1 MNNLNNYNNIR
12 LKNIFENFA
21 WLMVLY
27 WYYREMKSNEHYLVG
42 IDGGGTGCRAVVC
55 DSEGHRLGFGKAGP
69 ANIMTN
75 FEGARD
81 NIVEACC
88 QAFREA
94 GLDSAAFAA
103 SDAVLGLA
111 GGNIADYADRM
122 VKALPFRRC
131 RMETDAQISLQGAI
145 GDSDGVVAIIGTGSV
160 FIYRTDGEVRTAG
173 GWGFMV
179 GDLGSGARLGR
190 SLLQEALLVY
200 DGIHEGSELTMHVL
214 NRFQHDPQ
222 TIVEYAHSAL
232 PGEFGVFSPLIF
244 EFAEKGDPTANA
256 IVREAV
262 SDVEETLNAIYTRKD
277 QKLCLLGGLGTKYV
291 DYLSDHIRQAI
302 SEPEGTAVDGAIA
315 LAMHDYSKAG
325 AH

>member
-1 MNNLNNYNNIR
+1 
-12 LKNIFENFA
+12 
-21 WLMVLY
+21 
-27 WYYREMKSNEHYLVG
+27 MKASEHFLVG
-42 IDGGGTGCRAVVC
+42 IDGGGTGCRAVVSNR
-55 DSEGHRLGFGKAGP
+55 DGRQLGFGRAGP

-75 FEGARD
+75 FEGARR
-81 NIVEACC
+81 NIEKACC
-88 QAFREA
+88 NAFSEA
-94 GLDSAAFAA
+94 GLDKTAFAV

-111 GGNIADYADRM
+111 GGNIADYADHM
-122 VKALPFRRC
+122 VEALPFRRC

-145 GDSDGVVAIIGTGSV
+145 GDADGVVAIIGTGSV
-160 FIYRTDGEVRTAG
+160 FIYRTDGEVRTVG

-200 DGIHEGSELTMHVL
+200 DGIHTGSDLTKHVL

-244 EFAEKGDPTANA
+244 EFAEKGDPTAIT
-256 IVREAV
+256 IVKDAV
-262 SDVEETLNAIYTRKD
+262 RDVEEALNAIFTSTD
-277 QKLCLLGGLGTKYV
+277 QKLCLLGGMGSKYV
-291 DYLSDHIRQAI
+291 NYLSDHIRQAL

-315 LAMHDYSKAG
+315 LAVQEYAKAE
-325 AH
+325 AQ